1 MFYLV
6 LSHLGGQKLDYKRFI
21 TGRIVKL
28 GSSVW
33 PFLIML
39 ATLYLLFHIHFEWL
53 DLILNFFF
61 LGYLGELPGNEHL
74 WFLTVLMACY
84 AEMILLINFRPAWKW
99 FPWVFLVIM
108 EGLMIGSEMN
118 GLPGHTFSFLGLYGF
133 VFLLGKECI
142 RESKKLSLWNI
153 LAIVAINILHLWL
166 CYHGL
171 FEKSRPLTFLLSD
184 VCGLSLLM
192 LMLRYLPDNSNRIIG
207 FISGISFEIYIV
219 RHTLCAGPFLRVTH
233 WPYGYV
239 LDFLIMTGIA
249 VVLAVGLNMI
259 SKRLSGALQSL
270 FSLTN

>member
-1 MFYLV
+1 
-6 LSHLGGQKLDYKRFI
+6 
-21 TGRIVKL
+21 
-28 GSSVW
+28 
-33 PFLIML
+33 ML
-39 ATLYLLFHIHFEWL
+39 ATLYLLFHFHFEWL
-53 DLILNFFF
+53 DLILNFLF

-192 LMLRYLPDNSNRIIG
+192 LMLRYLPDNSNRII
-207 FISGISFEIYIV
+207 
-219 RHTLCAGPFLRVTH
+219 RVSH
-233 WPYGYV
+233 
-239 LDFLIMTGIA
+239 
-249 VVLAVGLNMI
+249 
-259 SKRLSGALQSL
+259 
-270 FSLTN
+270 